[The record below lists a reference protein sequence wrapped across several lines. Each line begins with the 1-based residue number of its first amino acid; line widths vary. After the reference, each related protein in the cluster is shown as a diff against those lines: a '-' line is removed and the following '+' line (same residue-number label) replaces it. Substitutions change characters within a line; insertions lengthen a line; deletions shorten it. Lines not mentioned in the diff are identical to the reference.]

1 MKKTYIQPNVE
12 VMNVKVQESLLQ
24 VSINNKEINGNNAGL
39 SRENQGWD
47 LWDDDDNW

>member
-24 VSINNKEINGNNAGL
+24 VSINNKEINGNHAGL
-39 SRENQGWD
+39 SREDQGWGA
-47 LWDDDDNW
+47 WDDDDF